1 MSDAEIND
9 IVDLQI
15 TIEDAAP
22 SQPSFSTLLIADYHT
37 RYANLDLVREY
48 ADDAAMIADGFSASD
63 RLVKMMVAIKA
74 QSPAPDTVKVGRLGN
89 AYTQIVWII
98 PTITTQG
105 YVYSGTVDGVPW
117 TYTVLAG
124 ATITTICT
132 AIAALAALTGL
143 GITFTSNTT
152 QVIGTASA
160 TGFAHSYTIG
170 KGLKLKDSTADA
182 GLAAD
187 LAAIAAFDNDWYG
200 LALVPQS
207 LAYIEA
213 EALYVEAHKKVSIS
227 QSADW
232 DVVDP
237 AQTNDVLSALV
248 ALGYTRSPLFFH
260 RFIAGT
266 EWLAAALLGK
276 LLTLDAGSYT
286 GAFQSLAGISI
297 GVLAAGELTAIK
309 AKNGS
314 KYTRIHALNLTFEGR
329 APSGR
334 FIDVTIF
341 TDWLQATIQIDAF
354 AYITQSGSGK
364 KVAYTA
370 AGLSGLQG
378 TIENSLA
385 KGKKN
390 PNPGLDPDV
399 QSVVV
404 VPTVAQQ
411 VQADRANRIARSITF
426 ADRCSGAL
434 HGAIIRGTLS
444 V

>member
-15 TIEDAAP
+15 TIEDQAP
-22 SQPSFSTLLIADYHT
+22 SQPSFTTLLIAGYHAE
-37 RYANLDLVREY
+37 YLDLVREY
-48 ADDAAMIADGFSASD
+48 ADDAAMIADGFD
-63 RLVKMMVAIKA
+63 EDDPLVKMMVAVKA
-74 QSPAPDTVKVGRLGN
+74 QSPAPDTVKVGRLGHI
-89 AYTQIVWII
+89 YTQIVWII
-98 PTITTQG
+98 PTVTTQG
-105 YVYSGTVDGVPW
+105 FVYKGTVDGVPW
-117 TYTVLAG
+117 TYTVGAAATLQINVEAIIAILNGLAG
-124 ATITTICT
+124 VAV
-132 AIAALAALTGL
+132 
-143 GITFTSNTT
+143 TFTEDNTK
-152 QVIGTASA
+152 VIGTSDVP
-160 TGFAHSYTIG
+160 GSIHSYTIG

-187 LAAIAAFDNDWYG
+187 LAAIAEEDDDWYG

-207 LAYIEA
+207 EAYIA
-213 EALYVEAHKKVSIS
+213 AQALYVEAHKKASIV

-237 AQTNDVLSALV
+237 SEDDDVLSDLV
-248 ALGYTRSPLFFH
+248 AMGYTRTPLFFH
-260 RFIAGT
+260 RYIGGT

-286 GAFQSLAGISI
+286 AAFQQLAGISI
-297 GVLAAGELTAIK
+297 DVLSAGELTAIQ

-314 KYTRIHALNLTFEGR
+314 KYTRIHALNITFEGR

-341 TDWLQATIQIDAF
+341 ADWLYATVQVDAF
-354 AYITQSGSGK
+354 AYISQSGSGK

-370 AGLSGLQG
+370 SGLSGLKG
-378 TIENSLA
+378 TIEGSLA

-390 PNPGLDPDV
+390 PNPGLDPDFASIV
-399 QSVVV
+399 T
-404 VPTVAQQ
+404 VPPVADQA
-411 VQADRANRIARSITF
+411 QADKTNRIARGCTF
-426 ADRCSGAL
+426 RDRCSGAL

>member
-1 MSDAEIND
+1 MSDQEIVD

-15 TIEDAAP
+15 TIEDQAP
-22 SQPSFSTLLIADYHT
+22 SQPSFTTLLIAGYHT
-37 RYANLDLVREY
+37 VYLDLVREY
-48 ADDAAMIADGFSASD
+48 VDDAAMIADGFAVAD
-63 RLVKMMVAIKA
+63 PLVKMMVAVKA
-74 QSPAPDTVKVGRLGN
+74 QSPAPDTVKVGRLGH
-89 AYTQIVWII
+89 AYTQIVWIL
-98 PTITTQG
+98 PTVTTLG
-105 YVYSGTVDGVPW
+105 YVYKGTVDGVAW
-117 TYTVLAG
+117 SYTVLAG

-132 AIAALAALTGL
+132 AIAALPALSGL

-152 QVIGTASA
+152 QVIGTATVPGA
-160 TGFAHSYTIG
+160 IHAYTIG
-170 KGLKLKDSTADA
+170 KGLKLKDSTADG

-187 LAAIAAFDNDWYG
+187 LTAIAGEDNDWYG
-200 LALVPQS
+200 LSLVPQS
-207 LAYIEA
+207 MAYIVA
-213 EALYVEAHKKVSIS
+213 QALYVEAHKKVSVA

-232 DVVDP
+232 DVIDP
-237 AQTNDVLSALV
+237 SHSDDVASDLI
-248 ALGYTRSPLFFH
+248 ALGYTRTPLAPH
-260 RFIAGT
+260 RFIGGT
-266 EWLAAALLGK
+266 EWYAAALLGK

-286 GAFQSLAGISI
+286 AAFQSLAGISI
-297 GVLAAGELTAIK
+297 DTWSTSELTAIK
-309 AKNGS
+309 AKNCT

-411 VQADRANRIARSITF
+411 SQADRANRIARGITF